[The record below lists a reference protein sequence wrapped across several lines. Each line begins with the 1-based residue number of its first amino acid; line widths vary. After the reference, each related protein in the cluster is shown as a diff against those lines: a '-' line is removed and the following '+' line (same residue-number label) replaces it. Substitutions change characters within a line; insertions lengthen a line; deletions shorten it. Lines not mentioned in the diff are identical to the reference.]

1 MTQDQLIQ
9 TVHETLLI
17 EVNEAALRGLDPMH
31 IANVLMIAAIE
42 IAVSLGGPDAARAG
56 LKMAA
61 EQIEG

>member
-1 MTQDQLIQ
+1 
-9 TVHETLLI
+9 
-17 EVNEAALRGLDPMH
+17 MH